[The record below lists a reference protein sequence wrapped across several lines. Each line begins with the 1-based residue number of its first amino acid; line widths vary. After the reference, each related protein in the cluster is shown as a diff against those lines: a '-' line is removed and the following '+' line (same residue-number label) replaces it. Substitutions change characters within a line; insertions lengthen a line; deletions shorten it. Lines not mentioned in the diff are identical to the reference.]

1 MTDTAI
7 DGGCQRNCWVAAAV
21 IGLLV
26 ALFALLGHKGIVAAI
41 LLGALAAALLG
52 LLFVW
57 LFCAPVPRLGARP
70 APVALKPA
78 PVAAP
83 SAPAPVVASAPEAP
97 EEEPA
102 PEPAEKAAPA
112 AAEAAAVVRPSK
124 PLAGE
129 EDLASRK
136 GSWRYEGA
144 AADAGAATAEDE
156 DTKDTDESR
165 PRALAAAREGGPDNL
180 KEIKGVGPKLE
191 SLLHE
196 LGIFHFDQIGNWSA
210 AEVAWMDS
218 NLKGVRGRVSRDDWI
233 GQAKI
238 LAAGGDTEFSQR
250 VDKGE
255 VY

>member
-7 DGGCQRNCWVAAAV
+7 DGGCQKKCWGAAAV

-26 ALFALLGHKGIVAAI
+26 LIFALAGHRGIVAAI
-41 LLGALAAALLG
+41 LLGVLAAVLLG

-57 LFCAPVPRLGARP
+57 LFCAPVPKPGTRP
-70 APVALKPA
+70 APAPLKPA
-78 PVAAP
+78 PAPAP
-83 SAPAPVVASAPEAP
+83 SAPAPVTTSAPAAPAP
-97 EEEPA
+97 E

-112 AAEAAAVVRPSK
+112 ADEAPAAVKPSK

-129 EDLASRK
+129 EELASRK
-136 GSWRYEGA
+136 GSWTYEGEATEAEAPA
-144 AADAGAATAEDE
+144 AEEDAGET
-156 DTKDTDESR
+156 R
-165 PRALAAAREGGPDNL
+165 PEALTAAREGGPDNL

-196 LGIFHFDQIGNWSA
+196 LGIFHFDQIAGWSA

-218 NLKGVRGRVSRDDWI
+218 NLKGFRGRVSRDDWI
-233 GQAKI
+233 GQARI